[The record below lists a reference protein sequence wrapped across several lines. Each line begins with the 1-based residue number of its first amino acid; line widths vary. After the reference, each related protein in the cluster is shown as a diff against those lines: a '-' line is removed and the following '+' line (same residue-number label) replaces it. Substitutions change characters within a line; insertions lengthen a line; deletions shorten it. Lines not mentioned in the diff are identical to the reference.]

1 MNCFQSS
8 FLRNPAVYL
17 VLLAAFSMFSS
28 VPTSA
33 CTTVV
38 VSAKASATGRPL
50 LWKNRDTDKEYS
62 HIVYFNGERFH
73 FTGIVDSEDTSQEVW
88 AGANE
93 AGFCIVN
100 NLSYNLRPSSYDGKP
115 TNAGLL
121 MKEALGRCAT
131 VEEFADFINTNKA
144 IGVSAN
150 FGVIDANGGAAYF
163 EVWDN
168 GCVRY
173 DASQTSGGYI
183 ARTNYSVSGRPE
195 DGKGYARF
203 ETATA
208 ILKGHPSAGISA
220 QWLID
225 KVGRSFYNA
234 VSDKDLLKG
243 SSSIVEGDE
252 RIPRF
257 TSTSSIVFEGAGDR
271 DKPSSTVMWTA
282 LGYSPCAYIV
292 PVWIAA
298 GDAIPSILTASSMV
312 EGGFK
317 VSVADSL
324 SMAFKRKV
332 YLQTSLLRDAKGKY
346 IDASLLKKVLPYV
359 RKAEKTECKAASELD
374 SRFRT
379 SGFDLEA
386 VRKYNDDVAIRF
398 NLYRKNI
405 SSKFGL

>member
-1 MNCFQSS
+1 MIRFQSS
-8 FLRNPAVYL
+8 FLRRSAGYM
-17 VLLAAFSMFSS
+17 VLLAVLSMWFS

-62 HIVYFNGERFH
+62 HIVYFSGERFH
-73 FTGIVDSEDTSQEVW
+73 FTGLVDSEDPSQKVW

-115 TNAGLL
+115 TSAGLL

-131 VEEFADFINTNKA
+131 VEEFADFINANKSR
-144 IGVSAN
+144 GVSAN

-168 GCVRY
+168 DCVRY
-173 DASQTSGGYI
+173 DASQTPDGYI
-183 ARTNYSVSGRPE
+183 ARTNYSVSGRPD

-208 ILKGHPSAGISA
+208 LLKGHPSSGISA

-225 KVGRSFYNA
+225 KVGRSFFNV

-243 SSSIVEGDE
+243 SGSVVEGDE

-257 TSTSSIVFEGAGDR
+257 TSTSSIVFEGAGEG
-271 DKPSSTVMWTA
+271 DKPSSTLMWTA
-282 LGYSPCAYIV
+282 LGYSPCSYIV

-298 GDAIPSILTASSMV
+298 GDDIPSILAASSMT

-324 SMAFKRKV
+324 AMAFKRKV
-332 YLQTSLLRDAKGKY
+332 YLQTSLSRDAKGKY
-346 IDASLLKKVLPYV
+346 IDVSLLKKVLPYV

-379 SGFDLEA
+379 SGFDPVA

>member
-1 MNCFQSS
+1 MNCFQSPFS
-8 FLRNPAVYL
+8 HRSVGCLALL
-17 VLLAAFSMFSS
+17 VIFSILSS
-28 VPTSA
+28 VPSLA

-62 HIVYFNGERFH
+62 HIVYFKGERYH
-73 FTGIVDSEDTSQEVW
+73 FTGLVDSEDATQKVW

-121 MKEALGRCAT
+121 MKEALGSCAT
-131 VEEFADFINTNKA
+131 VEEFADFINANKGR
-144 IGVSAN
+144 GVSAN
-150 FGVIDANGGAAYF
+150 FGVIDAQGGAAYF

-168 GCVRY
+168 GCTRY
-173 DASQTSGGYI
+173 DASETSEGYI
-183 ARTNYSVSGRPE
+183 ARTNYSVSGRPD

-208 ILKGHPSAGISA
+208 LLKGHPSAGISA

-243 SSSIVEGDE
+243 SGSVMEGDE

-257 TSTSSIVFEGAGDR
+257 TSTSSIVFEGAGKG

-298 GDAIPSILTASSMV
+298 GDDIPSILAASSMTDN
-312 EGGFK
+312 GYK
-317 VSVADSL
+317 VSAADSL
-324 SMAFKRKV
+324 AMAFKRRV
-332 YLQTSLLRDAKGKY
+332 YLQSTLSRDAKGKY
-346 IDASLLKKVLPYV
+346 IDVSLLKKVLPYV

-374 SRFRT
+374 SRFRA
-379 SGFDLEA
+379 SGFDLVA
-386 VRKYNDDVAIRF
+386 VRKYNEDVAIRF

>member
-73 FTGIVDSEDTSQEVW
+73 FTGIVDSEDPSQIVW

-131 VEEFADFINTNKA
+131 IEEFADFINANKA
-144 IGVSAN
+144 SGVSAN

-168 GCVRY
+168 DCVRY
-173 DASQTSGGYI
+173 DASQTPDGYI
-183 ARTNYSVSGRPE
+183 ARTNYSVSGRPD

-208 ILKGHPSAGISA
+208 LLKGHPSSGISA

-225 KVGRSFYNA
+225 KVGRSFFNA

-243 SSSIVEGDE
+243 SGSVVEGDE

-257 TSTSSIVFEGAGDR
+257 TSTSSIVFEGAGKG
-271 DKPSSTVMWTA
+271 DKPSSTLMWTA
-282 LGYSPCAYIV
+282 LGYSPCSYIV

-298 GDAIPSILTASSMV
+298 GDDIPSILAASSMT

-324 SMAFKRKV
+324 AMAFKRKV
-332 YLQTSLLRDAKGKY
+332 YLQTSLSRDAKGKY
-346 IDASLLKKVLPYV
+346 INVSLLKKVLPYV

-379 SGFDLEA
+379 SGFDPVA